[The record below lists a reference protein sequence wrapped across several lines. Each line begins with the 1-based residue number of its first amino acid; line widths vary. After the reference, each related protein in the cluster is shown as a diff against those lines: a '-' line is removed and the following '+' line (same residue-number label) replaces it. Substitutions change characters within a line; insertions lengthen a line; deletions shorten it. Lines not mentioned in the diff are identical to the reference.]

1 MTPWFKLWT
10 SHLPVFEAV
19 SDEMLGK
26 AIRAALL
33 YCQTEEVPQLD
44 PMTNLLFVLLR
55 RDIED
60 AKSKCQVAAE
70 NGKRAM
76 EKRWKNADNRGTDR
90 ITDDKV
96 AIDCYADDSKPNH
109 VEAKSPDLIP
119 CYDGDIEEKKEEVRR
134 KEEKKEEERRTEGK
148 GDQKGPGAQGC
159 AGLAEH
165 DGRISLFPGCPGGDF
180 GVAALQVRTPGA
192 LPHPGSAL
200 SAPAAGCQLSAI
212 RGRCG
217 GAAHRPMYG
226 QRLEGFNLRP
236 PQHHFPGKT
245 LRPTPTRR
253 TGTPGHCTHDGAGG
267 VMANDHRLISMRS

>member
-76 EKRWKNADNRGTDR
+76 EKRWKNVDNKSTDG
-90 ITDDKV
+90 ITGDKV

-119 CYDGDIEEKKEEVRR
+119 CYDGDIEGKKEEVRK

-148 GDQKGPGAQGC
+148 DARKGAKKALGRKAAPDWQSMMAEYPFSPAVREAILEWLRYKSERREPYRTQGLRSLLRQLDASCHQYGDDAVVQLIGQCMASGWKGLIFDRLSTASPAKPTGPRQPDEQERQAI
-159 AGLAEH
+159 A
-165 DGRISLFPGCPGGDF
+165 RMMR
-180 GVAALQVRTPGA
+180 QV
-192 LPHPGSAL
+192 
-200 SAPAAGCQLSAI
+200 
-212 RGRCG
+212 
-217 GAAHRPMYG
+217 
-226 QRLEGFNLRP
+226 E
-236 PQHHFPGKT
+236 
-245 LRPTPTRR
+245 
-253 TGTPGHCTHDGAGG
+253 
-267 VMANDHRLISMRS
+267 

>member
-76 EKRWKNADNRGTDR
+76 EKR
-90 ITDDKV
+90 
-96 AIDCYADDSKPNH
+96 
-109 VEAKSPDLIP
+109 
-119 CYDGDIEEKKEEVRR
+119 
-134 KEEKKEEERRTEGK
+134 
-148 GDQKGPGAQGC
+148 
-159 AGLAEH
+159 
-165 DGRISLFPGCPGGDF
+165 
-180 GVAALQVRTPGA
+180 
-192 LPHPGSAL
+192 
-200 SAPAAGCQLSAI
+200 
-212 RGRCG
+212 
-217 GAAHRPMYG
+217 
-226 QRLEGFNLRP
+226 
-236 PQHHFPGKT
+236 
-245 LRPTPTRR
+245 
-253 TGTPGHCTHDGAGG
+253 
-267 VMANDHRLISMRS
+267 